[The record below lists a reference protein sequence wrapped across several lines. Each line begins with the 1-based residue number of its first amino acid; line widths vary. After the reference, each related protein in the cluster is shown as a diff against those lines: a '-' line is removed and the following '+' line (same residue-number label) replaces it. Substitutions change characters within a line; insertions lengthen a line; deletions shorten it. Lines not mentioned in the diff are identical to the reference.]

1 MRDLPYKFGCINNQ
15 PFYTFFMVISV
26 VFNAVKRRR
35 SIRSYLEK
43 EIEDEK
49 LNIILESAR
58 LDPSATNAQDWFFYA
73 VKDKEKRAK
82 ITSSMPFG
90 MNPFL
95 KEAPI
100 IIVGCKK
107 TSGLLH
113 KVSKAM
119 SRKSWSEIN
128 VTIAL
133 ENMALTA
140 ADLDIGSC
148 WIGLFDEQKIRQ
160 ILNIPVEHEIV
171 ALLSIGYPTTTSTE
185 ESIGGVTP
193 KPRLSLKE
201 IVKVI

>member
-1 MRDLPYKFGCINNQ
+1 
-15 PFYTFFMVISV
+15 MVISV
-26 VFNAVKRRR
+26 VFNAAKRRR

-49 LNIILESAR
+49 LNLILESAR
-58 LDPSATNAQDWFFYA
+58 LAPSATNAQDWFFYV
-73 VKDKEKRAK
+73 VKDKEKRVK
-82 ITSSMPFG
+82 IASSMPFG

-107 TSGLLH
+107 TSGLLQRA
-113 KVSKAM
+113 SKAIV
-119 SRKSWSEIN
+119 RKSWSEIN

-133 ENMALTA
+133 ENMVLTA

-148 WIGLFDEQKIRQ
+148 WIGLFDEQKIRRT
-160 ILNIPVEHEIV
+160 LNIPAEHEIV
-171 ALLSIGYPTTTSTE
+171 ALLPIGYPTTPSTE
-185 ESIGGVTP
+185 ESIGGVQS
-193 KPRLSLKE
+193 KSRLTLNE